1 MTRELWPRNCA
12 SEGSRIILVDES
24 VGGVRRRSQQRE
36 CIGLRMCQ
44 QHDFFRANAR
54 RTILL
59 VACAIATKTGGIVTN
74 AADNLEPDYAKQ
86 IAPIFQ
92 KRCVGCHNADDAES
106 KLSVDSYSD
115 LQKGGKRGPSFQPGD
130 VASSRLLQFVTGK
143 AKPVMPPEDEERL
156 TKEEIALL
164 TAWIEAGAKGPNGK
178 EPPRRTLIVPKIAG
192 SANADGP
199 VAAVALSPDGSRLA
213 IARFASVEIR
223 DAASMKVL
231 RRLKEFPG
239 KVNSVEF
246 STDGQRIIAGSGIA
260 GLYGQASIWTIAD
273 SRKVAMF
280 EGHRDVMYDAV
291 LNRDQT
297 VLATASYDKKI
308 ILWDVGTGKELRTLA
323 GHNGAVFD
331 LDFSPDGTIVA
342 SASADQTVKLWQVS
356 TGVRLDTLSQPL
368 KDQYVVRFS
377 PDGRHVIAGGLDNRI
392 RVWQVVSRKK
402 PQINP
407 LVYSRIAAEGSIIQ
421 LGFKPDGSK
430 LVSIAD
436 DQTMKLWDT
445 TEYTQQFAFE
455 AQPAAAPALDVA
467 SNGKSFV
474 VGRIDGTLQKYDF
487 NIASR
492 GKTVTQRSQ
501 LVTVF
506 PALDKPSQAVDESE
520 PNDNPALASAVE
532 IPATIKGILNP
543 ETGDSPTASAVDV
556 DMFRF
561 AANAGEA
568 WVFEVNAARNKSPL
582 DSNLEILDSD
592 GNRIERVRL
601 QAVRDSYITF
611 RGINS
616 DTRDCRLHNW
626 EEMDVNQLL
635 YLNGEVV
642 QLWLWPRGP
651 DSGFQFYPQTGNRT
665 GLFDTTAN
673 SHALQEP
680 CYIVEPHPP
689 GTKLISNGLPVFP
702 IYYENDDDALRQFG
716 SDSRLTFTAPAKGDY
731 FVRVSDVRGASGSE
745 FTYELTVRPAKP
757 DFNVRLDGNKPSVQ
771 AGSGKEFKFVTSRLD
786 GFDGAIKIAIEN
798 MPAGFQ
804 VSQPLIIEAGQLITY
819 ASINA
824 AFDAKAPTP
833 EDVKKIKVTATAM
846 VRGKEVSKDVGSFA
860 ELKLAAAPKILVA
873 IGPDAGD
880 SMKVNAPN
888 FGQTNPLELTI
899 APGET
904 ITARVHIQRNND
916 FNGRI
921 GFEAIAHNLP
931 HGIIVD
937 NVGLSG
943 LLIVEGK
950 SQRKFFLTAA
960 DWVPEQTRV
969 FHLRSKEE
977 GGQTSWPIILQ
988 VRNK

>member
-1 MTRELWPRNCA
+1 M
-12 SEGSRIILVDES
+12 
-24 VGGVRRRSQQRE
+24 SQQ
-36 CIGLRMCQ
+36 
-44 QHDFFRANAR
+44 HKFFRASPR
-54 RTILL
+54 QIVL
-59 VACAIATKTGGIVTN
+59 AIAWAIAMNTGGNVTN
-74 AADNLEPDYAKQ
+74 AADNVAPDYAKQ

-92 KRCVGCHNADDAES
+92 KRCVGCHNADDAEG
-106 KLSVDSYSD
+106 KLSLDSFAD

-130 VASSRLLQFVTGK
+130 VASSRLLQLVSGK

-164 TAWIEAGAKGPNGK
+164 TTWIETGAKGPDGK
-178 EPPRRTLIVPKIAG
+178 EPTRRTLMVPKIAG
-192 SANADGP
+192 SVKADGP
-199 VAAVALSPDGSRLA
+199 VAAVAVSPDGSRIA
-213 IARFASVEIR
+213 VARFASVEIR

-231 RRLKEFPG
+231 LRLTDFPG

-246 STDGQRIIAGSGIA
+246 SIDGKRVIAGSGIG
-260 GLYGQASIWTIAD
+260 GLYGQASIWTISD
-273 SRKVAMF
+273 GKRVAMF
-280 EGHRDVMYDAV
+280 EGHRDAMYDAV
-291 LNRDQT
+291 LNRDQS

-308 ILWDVGTGKELRTLA
+308 ILWDVATGKELRTLT

-368 KDQYVVRFS
+368 KEQYVVQFS
-377 PDGRHVIAGGLDNRI
+377 PDGQHVIAGGLDNRI
-392 RVWQVVSRKK
+392 RVWQVVSRTK
-402 PQINP
+402 PEINP

-421 LGFKPDGSK
+421 LGFSPDGAK

-455 AQPAAAPALDVA
+455 AQPAVSPALDVA

-487 NIASR
+487 NIAS
-492 GKTVTQRSQ
+492 GEQAVTQHSQ

-506 PALDKPSQAVDESE
+506 PPADRASQSVNESE
-520 PNDNPALASAVE
+520 PNNNPAQASVVE
-532 IPATIKGILNP
+532 IPATIKGVINP
-543 ETGDSPTASAVDV
+543 EAGNSATASAVDV

-561 AANAGEA
+561 SADAGEA
-568 WVFEVNAARNKSPL
+568 WVFEVKAARNKSPL

-651 DSGFQFYPQTGNRT
+651 DSGFQFYPQTGKRT

-689 GTKLISNGLPVFP
+689 GTKLIPNGLPVFP
-702 IYYENDDDALRQFG
+702 IYYENDDDASRQFG
-716 SDSRLTFTAPAKGDY
+716 SDSRLTFTAPDKGDY
-731 FVRVSDVRGASGSE
+731 FVRVSDVRGASGPE
-745 FTYELTVRPAKP
+745 FKYELTVRPARP
-757 DFNVRLDGNKPSVQ
+757 GFNVRLDGNKPSVQ

-786 GFDGAIKIAIEN
+786 GFEGAIKIAVEN

-804 VSQPLIIEAGQLITY
+804 VSQPLVIEAGQFITY

-824 AFDAKAPTP
+824 APDAKEPTP
-833 EDVKKIKVTATAM
+833 DEVKKIKVTAAAM
-846 VRGKEVSKDVGSFA
+846 VNGEEVSKNVDSFA
-860 ELKLAAAPKILVA
+860 ELKLAAAPKILVG
-873 IGPDAGD
+873 IGTDEGDATEV
-880 SMKVNAPN
+880 KAPA
-888 FGQTNPLELTI
+888 FGQPNPLELTI

-916 FNGRI
+916 FNGRV

-950 SQRKFFLTAA
+950 NQRKFFLTAA

-977 GGQTSWPIILQ
+977 GGQTCWPIILH
-988 VRNK
+988 VRHK

>member
-1 MTRELWPRNCA
+1 MDAETRRNCV
-12 SEGSRIILVDES
+12 S
-24 VGGVRRRSQQRE
+24 RRSQIILTAILQVLFRRNSRPRR
-36 CIGLRMCQ
+36 LASYQMN
-44 QHDFFRANAR
+44 QHHRSSATEYF
-54 RTILL
+54 RTIPFLAFATAVCL
-59 VACAIATKTGGIVTN
+59 SSGVAN
-74 AADNLEPDYAKQ
+74 AADKVAPDYARQ

-92 KRCVGCHNADDAES
+92 KHCVGCHNADDAEG
-106 KLSVDSYSD
+106 KLSLESFAD
-115 LQKGGKRGPSFQPGD
+115 LQKGGKRGPAFQPGN
-130 VASSRLLQFVTGK
+130 VASSRLLQLVTGK
-143 AKPVMPPEDEERL
+143 AKPVMPPKDEERL

-164 TAWIEAGAKGPNGK
+164 TAWIETGARGPDGK
-178 EPPRRTLIVPKIAG
+178 EPTRRKLMVPEIAG
-192 SANADGP
+192 SAKADGP
-199 VAAVALSPDGSRLA
+199 VAAVAVSPDGSRIA
-213 IARFASVEIR
+213 VARFASVEIR

-231 RRLKEFPG
+231 LRLTEFPG

-246 STDGQRIIAGSGIA
+246 STDGARIVAGSGIG
-260 GLYGQASIWTIAD
+260 GLYGQASVWTIAD
-273 SRKVAMF
+273 GKQVAIF
-280 EGHRDVMYDAV
+280 EGHRDAMYDAV
-291 LNRDQT
+291 LNRDQS

-308 ILWDVGTGKELRTLA
+308 ILWDVATGKELRTLS

-342 SASADQTVKLWQVS
+342 SASADQTIKLWQVS
-356 TGVRLDTLSQPL
+356 TGIRLDTLSQPL

-392 RVWQVVSRKK
+392 RVWQVVSRTK
-402 PQINP
+402 PEINP

-421 LGFKPDGSK
+421 LGFSPDGSK

-455 AQPAAAPALDVA
+455 NQPAVTPALDVA

-474 VGRIDGTLQKYDF
+474 VGRIDGTLRKYDF
-487 NIASR
+487 DIESR
-492 GKTVTQRSQ
+492 GKSVAEHSQ

-506 PALDKPSQAVDESE
+506 PAADRPSQSVDETE
-520 PNDNPALASAVE
+520 PNNNPAQAAVVA
-532 IPATIKGILNP
+532 IPATIKGVINP
-543 ETGDSPTASAVDV
+543 ETGNSPTASAVDV

-561 AANAGEA
+561 SANAGEA
-568 WVFEVNAARNKSPL
+568 WIFEVNAARTKSPL
-582 DSNLEILDSD
+582 DSNIEILDSD

-601 QAVRDSYITF
+601 QAVRDSYIQF

-665 GLFDTTAN
+665 GVFDTTAN

-689 GTKLISNGLPVFP
+689 GTRLIPNGLPVFP
-702 IYYENDDDALRQFG
+702 LYYENDDDALRQLG
-716 SDSRLTFTAPAKGDY
+716 SDSRLTFTAPANGDY
-731 FVRVSDVRGASGSE
+731 FVRVSDVRGSSGPE
-745 FTYELTVRPAKP
+745 FKYELTVRPAKP
-757 DFNVRLDGNKPSVQ
+757 DFNIRLDGNKPSVQ
-771 AGSGKEFKFVTSRLD
+771 AGSGKEFKFVTDRLD
-786 GFDGAIKIAIEN
+786 GFDGAIQIAVEN

-804 VSQPLIIEAGQLITY
+804 VSQPLVIEAGQFITY

-824 AFDAKAPTP
+824 APDAKEPTP
-833 EDVKKIKVTATAM
+833 EDVKKIKITATAM
-846 VRGKEVSKDVGSFA
+846 VNGKDVSKDVGSFA

-873 IGPDAGD
+873 IGPDQGD
-880 SMKVNAPN
+880 AAQVEAPA
-888 FGQTNPLELTI
+888 FGTSNPLELTI

-916 FNGRI
+916 FNGRV
-921 GFEAIAHNLP
+921 GFEAIDQNLP

-950 SQRKFFLTAA
+950 AQRQFFLTAA
-960 DWVPEQTRV
+960 NWVPEQTRV

-977 GGQTSWPIILQ
+977 GGQTSWPIILH
-988 VRNK
+988 VRHK

>member
-1 MTRELWPRNCA
+1 MGFRM
-12 SEGSRIILVDES
+12 
-24 VGGVRRRSQQRE
+24 SQQHE
-36 CIGLRMCQ
+36 
-44 QHDFFRANAR
+44 FFTAGAR

-59 VACAIATKTGGIVTN
+59 FVGVIAAGMGSL
-74 AADNLEPDYAKQ
+74 AADAADKVAPDYVKQ

-92 KRCVGCHNADDAES
+92 KRCVGCHNADDAEG
-106 KLSVDSYSD
+106 KLSLDSYAD
-115 LQKGGKRGPSFQPGD
+115 LQKGGKHGPSFQPGD
-130 VASSRLLQFVTGK
+130 IASSRLLQLVTGK

-164 TAWIEAGAKGPNGK
+164 IAWVETGAKGPDGK
-178 EPPRRTLIVPKIAG
+178 EPTRRTLMVPKIAV
-192 SANADGP
+192 AENAEGP
-199 VAAVALSPDGSRLA
+199 IAAVAVSPDGSRIA
-213 IARFASVEIR
+213 VARFASVEIR
-223 DAASMKVL
+223 DAASMKVVQ
-231 RRLKEFPG
+231 RLTDFPG
-239 KVNSVEF
+239 KVNSIEF
-246 STDGQRIIAGSGIA
+246 STDGARIIAGSGIA

-273 SRKVAMF
+273 GKQVAMF
-280 EGHRDVMYDAV
+280 EGHRDSMYDAV
-291 LNRDQT
+291 LNRDQS

-308 ILWDVGTGKELRTLA
+308 ILWDVATGKELRTLL

-342 SASADQTVKLWQVS
+342 SASADQTIKLWQVS

-377 PDGRHVIAGGLDNRI
+377 PDGQHVIAGGLDNRI
-392 RVWQVVSRKK
+392 RVWKVVSRTK

-421 LGFKPDGSK
+421 LGFSPDGSR

-445 TEYTQQFAFE
+445 AEYTQKFAFD
-455 AQPAAAPALDVA
+455 AQPSVTPALTLA

-474 VGRIDGTLQKYDF
+474 VGRINGTLQKYDLS
-487 NIASR
+487 IAARSSAAA
-492 GKTVTQRSQ
+492 THSQ

-506 PALDKPSQAVDESE
+506 PTADKPSQSIDEAE
-520 PNDNPALASAVE
+520 PNDNPAQASVVE
-532 IPATIKGILNP
+532 IPATIKGAINP
-543 ETGDSPTASAVDV
+543 GSDNSAAASAVDV

-561 AANAGEA
+561 SANAGEA
-568 WVFEVNAARNKSPL
+568 WVFEVNAARNKSLL
-582 DSNLEILDSD
+582 DSKIEILDAD

-601 QAVRDSYITF
+601 QAVRDSYIQF
-611 RGINS
+611 RGINT

-665 GLFDTTAN
+665 TLFDTTPH

-689 GTKLISNGLPVFP
+689 GTELIPNGLPAFP
-702 IYYENDDDALRQFG
+702 IYYENDDDALRQLG
-716 SDSRLTFTAPAKGDY
+716 KDSRLTFTAPVKGDY
-731 FVRVSDVRGASGSE
+731 FVRVSDVRGASGAD
-745 FTYELTVRPAKP
+745 FKYELTARPAKP
-757 DFNVRLDGNKPSVQ
+757 DFNIRLQDQKPSVQ
-771 AGSGKEFKFVTSRLD
+771 AGSGKEFKLMADRLD
-786 GFDGAIKIAIEN
+786 GFKGEIHIAIEN
-798 MPAGFQ
+798 VPAGFE
-804 VSQPLIIEAGQLITY
+804 VSQPLVIEAGQFFAY
-819 ASINA
+819 ATINA
-824 AFDAKAPTP
+824 APDAKEPTP
-833 EDVKKIKVTATAM
+833 EDVKKIKFTAKAM
-846 VRGKEVSKDVGSFA
+846 VNGQEVAKDVGSFA
-860 ELKLAAAPKILVA
+860 ELKLAAAPKVLVA
-873 IGPDAGD
+873 IGPDKVDAGD
-880 SMKVNAPN
+880 VEVPA
-888 FGQTNPLELTI
+888 FGKPNPLELTI

-904 ITARVHIQRNND
+904 ITARVRIARNEYD
-916 FNGRI
+916 GRV

-950 SQRKFFLTAA
+950 TQRQFFLTAA

-977 GGQTSWPIILQ
+977 GGQTSWPIILH
-988 VRNK
+988 VRRK

>member
-1 MTRELWPRNCA
+1 MAKYVSSKMNQNPQTFPA
-12 SEGSRIILVDES
+12 S
-24 VGGVRRRSQQRE
+24 RS
-36 CIGLRMCQ
+36 L
-44 QHDFFRANAR
+44 
-54 RTILL
+54 TILL
-59 VACAIATKTGGIVTN
+59 LSFAIVTAFGYSRLN
-74 AADNLEPDYAKQ
+74 AADNVAPDYAKQ

-92 KRCVGCHNADDAES
+92 KRCVGCHNAEDAEG
-106 KLSVDSYSD
+106 KLSLDSYVD
-115 LQKGGKRGPSFQPGD
+115 LQKGGKHGPSFQPGD
-130 VASSRLLQFVTGK
+130 VASSRILQLVTGK
-143 AKPVMPPEDEERL
+143 AKPIMPPEDEERL
-156 TKEEIALL
+156 TPEQIALL
-164 TAWIEAGAKGPNGK
+164 TVWIETGAKGPNGK
-178 EPPRRTLIVPKIAG
+178 EPTRRTLMVPKLAG
-192 SANADGP
+192 SASADGP
-199 VAAVALSPDGSRLA
+199 VAAVAISPDGSRIA
-213 IARFASVEIR
+213 VARFAAVEIR

-231 RRLKEFPG
+231 RRLTDFPG

-246 STDGQRIIAGSGIA
+246 STDGQRVVAGSGIG
-260 GLYGQASIWTIAD
+260 GLYGHASIWTIAD
-273 SRKVAMF
+273 GKQVAMF
-280 EGHRDVMYDAV
+280 EGHRDAMYDAV
-291 LNRDQT
+291 LNREQSI
-297 VLATASYDKKI
+297 LATCSYDKKI
-308 ILWDVGTGKELRTLA
+308 ILWEVATGKELRTLA

-342 SASADQTVKLWQVS
+342 SASADQTIKLWQVS

-392 RVWQVVSRKK
+392 RVWQVVSRTK

-421 LGFKPDGSK
+421 LGFSPDGSK
-430 LVSIAD
+430 LISIAD

-445 TEYTQQFAFE
+445 AEYTQQFAFE
-455 AQPAAAPALDVA
+455 AQPAVAPALDVA
-467 SNGKSFV
+467 SNGKLFV
-474 VGRIDGTLQKYDF
+474 VGRIDGSLQKYDF
-487 NIASR
+487 DIASR
-492 GKTVTQRSQ
+492 GKDVSQ
-501 LVTVF
+501 HSPLVTIF
-506 PALDKPSQAVDESE
+506 PAADRPSQTVNETE
-520 PNDNPALASAVE
+520 PNNNSAQASVVE
-532 IPATIKGILNP
+532 IPATIKGVINP
-543 ETGDSPTASAVDV
+543 AAGDSPTASAVDV

-561 AANAGEA
+561 SANAGEA

-582 DSNLEILDSD
+582 DSNIEILDSD

-689 GTKLISNGLPVFP
+689 GTKLIPNGLPVFP
-702 IYYENDDDALRQFG
+702 IYYENDDDASRQLG
-716 SDSRLTFTAPAKGDY
+716 SDSRLTFTAPANGDY
-731 FVRVSDVRGASGSE
+731 FVRVSDVRGTSGPE
-745 FTYELTVRPAKP
+745 FKYELTVRPAKP
-757 DFNVRLDGNKPSVQ
+757 DFSIRLDGNKPSVQ
-771 AGSGKEFKFVTSRLD
+771 AGSGKEFKFVTDRLD
-786 GFDGAIKIAIEN
+786 GFQGAIQIAVEN

-804 VSQPLIIEAGQLITY
+804 VSQPLVIEAGQFITY

-824 AFDAKAPTP
+824 APDAKEPTP
-833 EDVKKIKVTATAM
+833 EDVKKIKVIATAM
-846 VRGKEVSKDVGSFA
+846 VNGKEVSKDVGGFA
-860 ELKLAAAPKILVA
+860 ELMLAAAPKILVA
-873 IGPDAGD
+873 IGPDEGD
-880 SMKVNAPN
+880 AAKVEAPT
-888 FGQTNPLELTI
+888 FGTPNPLELTI

-916 FNGRI
+916 FNGRV

-950 SQRKFFLTAA
+950 TQRQFYLTAA

-977 GGQTSWPIILQ
+977 GGQTSWPIILH
-988 VRNK
+988 VRHK

>member
-1 MTRELWPRNCA
+1 MNQHHQSYT
-12 SEGSRIILVDES
+12 SSGSSNLIQFGFV
-24 VGGVRRRSQQRE
+24 VVTG
-36 CIGLRMCQ
+36 
-44 QHDFFRANAR
+44 F
-54 RTILL
+54 
-59 VACAIATKTGGIVTN
+59 ACLSAN
-74 AADNLEPDYAKQ
+74 AADKVAPDFAKQ

-92 KRCVGCHNADDAES
+92 KRCVGCHNADDAEG
-106 KLSVDSYSD
+106 KLSLESFAD
-115 LQKGGKRGPSFQPGD
+115 LQKGGKHGPSLQPGN
-130 VASSRLLQFVTGK
+130 VASSRLLQLVTGK
-143 AKPVMPPEDEERL
+143 AKPAMPPEDEERL
-156 TKEEIALL
+156 TAQEIALL
-164 TAWIEAGAKGPNGK
+164 TAWIETGARGPNGK
-178 EPPRRTLIVPKIAG
+178 EPPRRTLMVPKIAG
-192 SANADGP
+192 ATTDAGP
-199 VAAVALSPDGSRLA
+199 IAAVAVSPDGSQLA
-213 IARFASVEIR
+213 VARFAAVEIR
-223 DAASMKVL
+223 DLSSMKVL
-231 RRLKEFPG
+231 RRLTDFPG

-246 STDGQRIIAGSGIA
+246 TADGQRLIAGSGIA

-273 SRKVAMF
+273 GKQVAMF
-280 EGHRDVMYDAV
+280 EGHRDTIYDAV
-291 LNRDQT
+291 LNRDQS

-308 ILWDVGTGKELRTLA
+308 ILWDVATGKALRTLL

-368 KDQYVVRFS
+368 KDQYVVRFT
-377 PDGRHVIAGGLDNRI
+377 PDGQHVIAGGLDNRL
-392 RVWQVVSRKK
+392 RVWKVVSKTK

-407 LVYSRIAAEGSIIQ
+407 LVYARIAAEGSIIQ
-421 LGFKPDGSK
+421 LGFSPDGSK

-455 AQPAAAPALDVA
+455 AQPAVAPALAVA

-474 VGRIDGTLQKYDF
+474 VGRIDGTLQKYEL
-487 NIASR
+487 NPEAGN
-492 GKTVTQRSQ
+492 GKTAQHSQ

-506 PALDKPSQAVDESE
+506 PSSDRASQSVDEAE
-520 PNDNPALASAVE
+520 PNDGPAQASVVE
-532 IPATIKGILNP
+532 IPAKIKGTINP
-543 ETGDSPTASAVDV
+543 AAEKSTTASALDV

-561 AANAGEA
+561 SANAGEA
-568 WVFEVNAARNKSPL
+568 WVFEVNAARMKSPL
-582 DSNLEILDSD
+582 DSNIEILDAD

-665 GLFDTTAN
+665 ALFDTTAN

-689 GTKLISNGLPVFP
+689 GTPLIPNGLPVFP
-702 IYYENDDDALRQFG
+702 IYYENDDDALRQLG

-731 FVRVSDVRGASGSE
+731 FVRVSDVRGASGPE
-745 FTYELTVRPAKP
+745 FNYELTVRPAKP
-757 DFNVRLDGNKPSVQ
+757 DYSIRLDGNKPSVQ
-771 AGSGKEFKFVTSRLD
+771 AGSGKEFKFVTDRLD
-786 GFDGAIKIAIEN
+786 GFQGAIQIAVEN
-798 MPAGFQ
+798 LPAGFQ
-804 VSQPLIIEAGQLITY
+804 VSQPLVIEAGQFITY

-824 AFDAKAPTP
+824 AKDAKEPTP
-833 EDVKKIKVTATAM
+833 DDVKKIKVTATAM
-846 VRGKEVSKDVGSFA
+846 VNGNRVSKDVGGFA

-873 IGPDAGD
+873 IGPDDAD
-880 SMKVNAPN
+880 ATEVEAPA
-888 FGQTNPLELTI
+888 FGTPNPLELTI

-904 ITARVHIQRNND
+904 ITARVHIERNKYE
-916 FNGRI
+916 GRV

-950 SQRKFFLTAA
+950 NQRKFFLTAA

-977 GGQTSWPIILQ
+977 GAQTSWPVILH
-988 VRNK
+988 VRHK

>member
-1 MTRELWPRNCA
+1 MNQHHRT
-12 SEGSRIILVDES
+12 STTIGSRK
-24 VGGVRRRSQQRE
+24 
-36 CIGLRMCQ
+36 
-44 QHDFFRANAR
+44 
-54 RTILL
+54 LL
-59 VACAIATKTGGIVTN
+59 LLGFAIVAGFGCLSTN
-74 AADNLEPDYAKQ
+74 AADKVAPDFTKQ

-92 KRCVGCHNADDAES
+92 KRCFGCHNADDAEG
-106 KLSVDSYSD
+106 KLSLESFAD
-115 LQKGGKRGPSFQPGD
+115 LQKGGKHGPSLQPGD
-130 VASSRLLQFVTGK
+130 IASSRLLQLVTGK

-156 TKEEIALL
+156 TVQEIALL
-164 TAWIEAGAKGPNGK
+164 TAWIETGAKGPNGK
-178 EPPRRTLIVPKIAG
+178 EPPRRTLMVPKIAG
-192 SANADGP
+192 ASGTDGP
-199 VAAVALSPDGSRLA
+199 VAAVAVSPDGSRLA
-213 IARFASVEIR
+213 VARFAAVEIR
-223 DAASMKVL
+223 DTASMKVV
-231 RRLKEFPG
+231 RRLTDFPG

-273 SRKVAMF
+273 GKRVAMF
-280 EGHRDVMYDAV
+280 EGHRDTMYDAI
-291 LNRDQT
+291 LNRDQS

-308 ILWDVGTGKELRTLA
+308 ILWDVATGKELRTLL

-377 PDGRHVIAGGLDNRI
+377 PNGQHVIAGGLDNRI
-392 RVWQVVSRKK
+392 RVWKVVSKTK

-407 LVYSRIAAEGSIIQ
+407 LVYARIAAEGSIIQ
-421 LGFKPDGSK
+421 LAFSPDGSK

-455 AQPAAAPALDVA
+455 AQPAVAPALTLA
-467 SNGKSFV
+467 SNGKSLV
-474 VGRIDGTLQKYDF
+474 VGRIDGTLQKYDLSV
-487 NIASR
+487 AKGSDEAA
-492 GKTVTQRSQ
+492 TASQ

-506 PALDKPSQAVDESE
+506 PASEKPAQSVDETE
-520 PNDNPALASAVE
+520 PNDNVAQAVTVE
-532 IPATIKGILNP
+532 LPATIKGIINP
-543 ETGDSPTASAVDV
+543 AAGDSPAASAVDV

-561 AANAGEA
+561 SANAGEA

-582 DSNLEILDSD
+582 DSNIEILDAD

-651 DSGFQFYPQTGNRT
+651 DSGFQFYPQTGNRAA
-665 GLFDTTAN
+665 LFDTTAN

-689 GTKLISNGLPVFP
+689 GTELISNGLPVFS
-702 IYYENDDDALRQFG
+702 IYYENDDDALRQLG
-716 SDSRLTFTAPAKGDY
+716 KDSRLTFTAPAKGDY
-731 FVRVSDVRGASGSE
+731 FVRVSDVRGASGAE
-745 FTYELTVRPAKP
+745 FKYDLTVRPAKP
-757 DFNVRLDGNKPSVQ
+757 DFSIQLQGDKPSVQ
-771 AGSGKEFKFVTSRLD
+771 AGSGKEFKFLASRLD
-786 GFDGAIKIAIEN
+786 AFDGQIEIAVEN
-798 MPAGFQ
+798 LPTGFQ
-804 VSQPLIIEAGQLITY
+804 VSQPLVIEAGQYITY
-819 ASINA
+819 ATINA
-824 AFDAKAPTP
+824 APDAKQPTP
-833 EDVKKIKVTATAM
+833 EEVKKIKVTATAM
-846 VRGKEVSKDVGSFA
+846 VNGQKVTKDIGGFA
-860 ELKLAAAPKILVA
+860 ELKLAAAPKVLVA
-873 IGPDAGD
+873 IGPDGATAAE
-880 SMKVNAPN
+880 VEAPA
-888 FGQTNPLELTI
+888 FGAPNPLELTI

-904 ITARVHIQRNND
+904 ITARVHIERNKYD
-916 FNGRI
+916 GRV

-950 SQRKFFLTAA
+950 NQRKFFLTAA
-960 DWVPEQTRV
+960 EWVPEQTRV

-977 GGQTSWPIILQ
+977 GGQTSWPIILH
-988 VRNK
+988 VRHK